1 MSLVKKIGIM
11 QGRLSP
17 IINKRI
23 QSFPLMNWKKE
34 FSILKKI
41 GIKNIEW
48 TLDYD
53 SFEKNPVLSNIGI
66 KEIKSLSKKHK
77 IKINSLTG
85 DCFMEKPFWKLKK
98 NIDLI
103 EDFKKVVNSC
113 NQLKI
118 KYIVIPLVDN
128 GSLKNKKD
136 EKKLKKILFNLIK
149 FIKKNKVEILFE
161 SDYGPKKLGDFIKKF
176 DKKLFGI
183 NYDTGNSASLGYN
196 INDEFENYGKF
207 IKNVHIKDRIF
218 KGSTI
223 KLGNGNVN
231 FSDLFKNLKRIRY
244 KNFLILQTA
253 RSKSGNHVLE
263 IKNNIKF
270 LKNFSK

>member
-1 MSLVKKIGIM
+1 MSLAKKIGIM

-53 SFEKNPVLSNIGI
+53 SFEKNPILSNIGI
-66 KEIKSLSKKHK
+66 KEIKSFSKKHK

-85 DCFMEKPFWKLKK
+85 DCFMEKPFWKLKR

-118 KYIVIPLVDN
+118 KYIVVPLVDN

-196 INDEFENYGKF
+196 INDEFKSYGKF

>member
-103 EDFKKVVNSC
+103 EDFKKVINSC

-263 IKNNIKF
+263 IKDNIKF
-270 LKNFSK
+270 LKKFF

>member
-1 MSLVKKIGIM
+1 M

-149 FIKKNKVEILFE
+149 FIKKK
-161 SDYGPKKLGDFIKKF
+161 
-176 DKKLFGI
+176 
-183 NYDTGNSASLGYN
+183 
-196 INDEFENYGKF
+196 
-207 IKNVHIKDRIF
+207 
-218 KGSTI
+218 
-223 KLGNGNVN
+223 
-231 FSDLFKNLKRIRY
+231 
-244 KNFLILQTA
+244 
-253 RSKSGNHVLE
+253 
-263 IKNNIKF
+263 
-270 LKNFSK
+270 

>member
-149 FIKKNKVEILFE
+149 FIKKNNVEILFE

-231 FSDLFKNLKRIRY
+231 FSDLFKNLKSISY

-263 IKNNIKF
+263 IKDNIKF

>member
-1 MSLVKKIGIM
+1 M